1 MIDIELIRRE
11 PSSLLEALRKR
22 EDDVDLEPILSADR
36 ERRELLQKVE
46 ELRSERNRIAKEI
59 GGLRREGSD
68 AGELEATAT
77 SLRDEIAELG
87 PTLESTEGRLNELL
101 LALPNIPDEQVP
113 LGGKESNQVV
123 KVWGEKPDLAEVRD
137 HVQLSTELGLV
148 DYAAGAKLGGNGFWV
163 YTGMGAALEWATI
176 NFFCREHLRDGYEFL
191 LPPHLLLE
199 ECGYATGQ
207 FPKFYDDV
215 YHLERADDDRSF
227 FLLPT
232 SETAILNIHR
242 DEILDED
249 SLPIKAFAYT
259 PCYRRESFG
268 HRSEE
273 RGTVRGHQFN
283 KVEIFQFVAPEET
296 EQALAEIVGKAESIV
311 EQLGIHYRT
320 SLLAARDASA
330 SMAITYDVEAWIP
343 SIGTYKEVSSASAA
357 RDYQARRANIRFR
370 RKGEKRPTYLHTLNA
385 SALATSRLVPAMLEQ
400 FQQPDG
406 SVKVP
411 EPLQDWLGTDV
422 LTPPA

>member
-11 PSSLLEALRKR
+11 PSSVLEALRKR

-59 GGLRREGSD
+59 GGLRRDGKD

-77 SLRDEIAELG
+77 SLRDEIAALD
-87 PTLESTEGRLNELL
+87 PTLESTEGRLKELL

-123 KVWGEKPDLAEVRD
+123 KVWGEKPDLPEVRD

-148 DYAAGAKLGGNGFWV
+148 DYAAGAKLGGSGFWV

-268 HRSEE
+268 HRAEE

-406 SVKVP
+406 SVRVP
-411 EPLQDWLGTDV
+411 EPLRDWLGTDV